1 MGVRAFVALSL
12 ADPLVE
18 LLSNCADDIRAG
30 DRNREIRW
38 VSPGNYHLTLE
49 FLGDVERNTLAL
61 IGAALER
68 ALDGFSL
75 PQQRIDEVSYFPFVA
90 RPRVVAA
97 LLRPNDALSELRAR
111 VLKAARAAGLA
122 VRKRRFQPHITLGRV
137 RAKRAPR
144 LQIQPLSL
152 GIETQLCTVTLFE
165 SRLSPEGA
173 SYTPLYENELPIGE
187 PPVIGRLTTA
197 P

>member
-1 MGVRAFVALSL
+1 MGARAFIALSL

-30 DRNREIRW
+30 DRAREIRW

-49 FLGDVERNTLAL
+49 FLGDVERHLLPSLAH
-61 IGAALER
+61 ALER
-68 ALDGFSL
+68 SL
-75 PQQRIDEVSYFPFVA
+75 HGLSMPEQQVDEVSYFPFVA

-97 LLRPNDALSELRAR
+97 LLRPSPSLSELRTR
-111 VLKAARAAGLA
+111 VLRGVRAAGLGA
-122 VRKRRFQPHITLGRV
+122 PRRRFHPHITLGRV

-152 GIETQLCTVTLFE
+152 GVGAELSTVSLFE
-165 SRLSPEGA
+165 SRLRPEGA
-173 SYTPLYENELPIGE
+173 SYTPLYQAELPISQ
-187 PPVIGRLTTA
+187 A
-197 P
+197 PAMGDC